1 MLSTK
6 LPKIITKQLPGP
18 KANIILSDRKK
29 YVPNSVGCV
38 YPVVIENSEGAIIQ
52 DPDGNLFLDW
62 VGGVGVLNVGHTN
75 PRVVE
80 AVKKQSEKYLHG
92 MFNIV
97 THKGYTKLAQKLA
110 EIAPVKKKEEVKVF
124 FANSGAEVNENAIKI
139 AKVYTKRPNVIVFS
153 GAFHGRTLLTMTMT
167 SKKAYAKDTGPLAD
181 GIFRADFPN
190 LYHLPKGIKEE
201 DALEY
206 YLGKINQIFEEESTV
221 DQVAAIVLE
230 PVQGEGGFI
239 PAPLKWVEAVRK
251 ICDEN
256 GILLIADEVQSGFAR
271 TGRMFASNYWKE
283 AGFAPDILTVAKSI
297 AGGLPLGGVIARKE
311 IMDSVPKGVIGGTF
325 GGNAVA
331 CAAALEVL
339 EIIKDENLI
348 IKAQKIGIRCKKEFL
363 EWKNKYP
370 VIGDVRG
377 WGAMLGIEFVEDK
390 KTKKP
395 ATKFVSDLIQLCVSK
410 GLIIENAGVHGN
422 VIRFLAPLVITE
434 DQLNVGLTI
443 LEESIQELSVSKI
456 S

>member
-1 MLSTK
+1 M
-6 LPKIITKQLPGP
+6 
-18 KANIILSDRKK
+18 
-29 YVPNSVGCV
+29 
-38 YPVVIENSEGAIIQ
+38 
-52 DPDGNLFLDW
+52 
-62 VGGVGVLNVGHTN
+62 
-75 PRVVE
+75 
-80 AVKKQSEKYLHG
+80 
-92 MFNIV
+92 
-97 THKGYTKLAQKLA
+97 
-110 EIAPVKKKEEVKVF
+110 
-124 FANSGAEVNENAIKI
+124 

-167 SKKAYAKDTGPLAD
+167 SKKAYAKGTGPLAD

-206 YLGKINQIFEEESTV
+206 YLSRINQIFEEESAA

-230 PVQGEGGFI
+230 PIQGEGGFI

-271 TGRMFASNYWKE
+271 TGRMFASNYWQE

-339 EIIKDENLI
+339 EIIKDEDLI
-348 IKAQKIGIRCKKEFL
+348 TKAQKIGTRCKKEFL

-370 VIGDVRG
+370 VVGDVRG

-410 GLIIENAGVHGN
+410 GLIIENAGAHGN

>member
-1 MLSTK
+1 MLSTR

-18 KANIILSDRKK
+18 KANVILDERKK

-75 PRVVE
+75 PRVVK

-97 THKGYTKLAQKLA
+97 THKGYTMLAQKLA
-110 EIAPVKKKEEVKVF
+110 EIAPVKKQKDVKVF

-139 AKVYTKRPNVIVFS
+139 AKVYTSRPNIIVFS

-167 SKKAYAKDTGPLAD
+167 SKKAYAKGTGPLAD

-190 LYHLPKGIKEE
+190 MYRLPKGIGEE

-206 YLGKINQIFEEESTV
+206 YLAKINQIFEEESAA

-230 PVQGEGGFI
+230 PIQGEGGFI
-239 PAPLKWVEAVRK
+239 PAPLKWVEALRK
-251 ICDEN
+251 ICDDN

-271 TGRMFASNYWKE
+271 TGRMFASSYWQE

-311 IMDSVPKGVIGGTF
+311 IMDSVPQGVIGGTF

-339 EIIKDENLI
+339 EIIKDEDLI
-348 IKAQKIGIRCKKEFL
+348 TRAQKIGARCKKEFL
-363 EWKNKYP
+363 EWKTRYS

-377 WGAMLGIEFVEDK
+377 WGAMIGIEFVENQE
-390 KTKKP
+390 TKKP
-395 ATKFVSDLIQLCVSK
+395 ATKFVNALIQLCVSK

-422 VIRFLAPLVITE
+422 VIRFLAPLVITD

-443 LEESIQELSVSKI
+443 LEESIEELSVK
-456 S
+456 